1 MYPVFLEAETDIVIY
16 MYYTLT
22 IKFYKCW
29 FERRFS
35 YHDQNYTFVTTKT
48 VSLWTRIQGGQT
60 IRVERSTV
68 LDLDVIAPGTARF
81 KANFAR
87 FSIHDT
93 VR

>member
-1 MYPVFLEAETDIVIY
+1 MFIYLSCFNFLWHI
-16 MYYTLT
+16 
-22 IKFYKCW
+22 
-29 FERRFS
+29 
-35 YHDQNYTFVTTKT
+35 TKT
-48 VSLWTRIQGGQT
+48 VSLWASIQGGQT
-60 IRVERSTV
+60 IRVERPTV